1 MNVRLN
7 TNLMSLNVY
16 KGYTKALKTQE
27 TAFNRISTGLK
38 INSAKDDPNNLGQSE
53 MLRLQ
58 IRGLQAAGRN
68 LQDGASMIQTFDG
81 ALSSVSESLT
91 RMKELVVQGS
101 TGSLNSEDKANIQ
114 KEIDQLK
121 EHINSV
127 TKNTEFNGV
136 KLLDDQ
142 NVTDNNKPG
151 FITTSVGANVGE
163 LAKIPTF
170 NTSTTMLGKD
180 GVGYLEE
187 VNLLD
192 ENSKDKN
199 LEIIDSAVNSV
210 NSMRS
215 KYGAVQNKFESLSQ
229 GLGEISQ
236 SVENA
241 ESSLRDAD
249 IAEEMMNYS
258 RDSILVNSSIAMMVQ
273 TNKLP
278 QDVLQ
283 ILERLK

>member
-1 MNVRLN
+1 MRLN

-58 IRGLQAAGRN
+58 IRGLQAAERN
-68 LQDGASMIQTFDG
+68 LQDGASMLQTFDG

-91 RMKELVVQGS
+91 RLKELVVQGS
-101 TGSLNSEDKANIQ
+101 TDSLNSEDKATIQ

-142 NVTDNNKPG
+142 NVTDNTKPG

-163 LAKIPTF
+163 LAKIPTY
-170 NTSTTMLGKD
+170 NTSTATLGKD

-187 VNLLD
+187 VDLLD
-192 ENSKDKN
+192 SSMNDKN
-199 LEIIDSAVNSV
+199 LEIIDSAVSSV
-210 NSMRS
+210 NSIRS
-215 KYGAVQNKFESLSQ
+215 KYGAIQNKFESLSQ

-236 SVENA
+236 AVENA

-258 RDSILVNSSIAMMVQ
+258 KESILVNSSIAMMVQ

-283 ILERLK
+283 ILERIK

>member
-1 MNVRLN
+1 MRLN

-58 IRGLQAAGRN
+58 IRGLQAAERN
-68 LQDGASMIQTFDG
+68 LQDGASMLQTFDG

-101 TGSLNSEDKANIQ
+101 TDSLNSEDRDNIQ

-142 NVTDNNKPG
+142 NITDNNKPG
-151 FITTSVGANVGE
+151 FITTSIGANVGE

-170 NTSTTMLGKD
+170 NTSTAMLGKD
-180 GVGYLEE
+180 GVGYLEQ

-199 LEIIDSAVNSV
+199 LEILDSAVSSV
-210 NSMRS
+210 NSIRS
-215 KYGAVQNKFESLSQ
+215 KYGAIQNKFESLSQ

-236 SVENA
+236 AVENA
-241 ESSLRDAD
+241 DSSLRDAD

-258 RDSILVNSSIAMMVQ
+258 RESILVNSSIAMMVQ

-283 ILERLK
+283 ILERIK

>member
-1 MNVRLN
+1 
-7 TNLMSLNVY
+7 
-16 KGYTKALKTQE
+16 
-27 TAFNRISTGLK
+27 
-38 INSAKDDPNNLGQSE
+38 
-53 MLRLQ
+53 
-58 IRGLQAAGRN
+58 
-68 LQDGASMIQTFDG
+68 
-81 ALSSVSESLT
+81 
-91 RMKELVVQGS
+91 
-101 TGSLNSEDKANIQ
+101 
-114 KEIDQLK
+114 
-121 EHINSV
+121 
-127 TKNTEFNGV
+127 
-136 KLLDDQ
+136 LDDQ

-151 FITTSVGANVGE
+151 FITTSIGANVGE

-180 GVGYLEE
+180 GVGYLEQ

-199 LEIIDSAVNSV
+199 LGIIDSAVNSV
-210 NSMRS
+210 NSIRS

-236 SVENA
+236 AVENA
-241 ESSLRDAD
+241 DSSLRDAD

-258 RDSILVNSSIAMMVQ
+258 RESILVNSSIAMMVQ

-283 ILERLK
+283 ILERIK

>member
-1 MNVRLN
+1 MRLN

-91 RMKELVVQGS
+91 RMKELVIQGS
-101 TGSLNSEDKANIQ
+101 TGSLNSEDQANIQ
-114 KEIDQLK
+114 KEMDQLK

-127 TKNTEFNGV
+127 TKSTSFNGV

-170 NTSTTMLGKD
+170 NTSTATLGKD

-187 VNLLD
+187 VNLLAPS
-192 ENSKDKN
+192 SKDKN

-210 NSMRS
+210 NSIRS
-215 KYGAVQNKFESLSQ
+215 KYGAIQNKFESLSQ

-236 SVENA
+236 AVENA

-258 RDSILVNSSIAMMVQ
+258 RESILVNSSIAMMFQ

-283 ILERLK
+283 ILERIK

>member
-1 MNVRLN
+1 MRLN

-68 LQDGASMIQTFDG
+68 LQDGASMLQTFDG
-81 ALSSVSESLT
+81 ALDSVSESLS
-91 RMKELVVQGS
+91 RMKELIVQGS
-101 TGSLNSEDKANIQ
+101 TGSLNSEDRANIQ
-114 KEIDQLK
+114 KEIEQLK

-210 NSMRS
+210 NSIRS

-258 RDSILVNSSIAMMVQ
+258 RESILVNSSIAMMVQ

-283 ILERLK
+283 ILERIK

>member
-1 MNVRLN
+1 MRLN

-68 LQDGASMIQTFDG
+68 LQDGASMLQTFDG
-81 ALSSVSESLT
+81 ALNSVSESLS
-91 RMKELVVQGS
+91 RMKELIVQANS
-101 TGSLNSEDKANIQ
+101 DSLNDEDKAIIQ
-114 KEIDQLK
+114 QEVSQLK

-127 TKNTEFNGV
+127 TKDTEFNGV
-136 KLLDDQ
+136 KLLNDQ

-151 FITTSVGANVGE
+151 FINTTIGANVGE

-170 NTSTTMLGKD
+170 NTSTTNLGKD

-187 VNLLD
+187 INVLD
-192 ENSKDKN
+192 PTMRNKN
-199 LEIIDSAVNSV
+199 LEILDSAVNSV
-210 NSMRS
+210 NSIRS
-215 KYGAVQNKFESLSQ
+215 KYGAIQNKFESLSQ

-236 SVENA
+236 AVENSD
-241 ESSLRDAD
+241 SSLRDAD

-258 RDSILVNSSIAMMVQ
+258 RESILVNSSIAMMVQ

-283 ILERLK
+283 ILERIK

>member
-1 MNVRLN
+1 MRLN

>member
-1 MNVRLN
+1 MRLN

-215 KYGAVQNKFESLSQ
+215 KFGAVQNKFESLSQ

>member
-1 MNVRLN
+1 MRLN

-58 IRGLQAAGRN
+58 IRGLQAAERN

-81 ALSSVSESLT
+81 ALSSVSESLS
-91 RMKELVVQGS
+91 RMKELIVQANS
-101 TGSLNSEDKANIQ
+101 DSLNDEDKAIIQ
-114 KEIDQLK
+114 QEVSQLK
-121 EHINSV
+121 DHINSI
-127 TKNTEFNGV
+127 TKDTEFNGV

-142 NVTDNNKPG
+142 SVTDNDKPR
-151 FITTSVGANVGE
+151 FINTTIGANVGE

-170 NTSTTMLGKD
+170 NTSTATLGKD

-187 VNLLD
+187 INVTDPTMSN
-192 ENSKDKN
+192 KN
-199 LEIIDSAVNSV
+199 LEILDSAVNSV
-210 NSMRS
+210 NSIRS
-215 KYGAVQNKFESLSQ
+215 KYGAIQNKFESLSQ

-258 RDSILVNSSIAMMVQ
+258 REAILVNSSIAMMVQ

-283 ILERLK
+283 ILERIK

>member
-1 MNVRLN
+1 
-7 TNLMSLNVY
+7 MSLNVY

-58 IRGLQAAGRN
+58 IRGLQAAERN
-68 LQDGASMIQTFDG
+68 LQDGASMLQTFDG

-101 TGSLNSEDKANIQ
+101 TGSLNSEDQANIQ

-170 NTSTTMLGKD
+170 NTSTAMLGKD

-192 ENSKDKN
+192 PTSKDKN

-210 NSMRS
+210 NSIRS

-258 RDSILVNSSIAMMVQ
+258 RESILVNSSIAMMVQ

-283 ILERLK
+283 ILERIK

>member
-1 MNVRLN
+1 MRLN

-68 LQDGASMIQTFDG
+68 LQDGASMLQTFDG
-81 ALSSVSESLT
+81 ALNSVSESLS
-91 RMKELVVQGS
+91 RMKELIVQANS
-101 TGSLNSEDKANIQ
+101 DSLNDEDKAIIQ
-114 KEIDQLK
+114 QEVSQLK

-127 TKNTEFNGV
+127 TKDTEFNGV
-136 KLLDDQ
+136 KLLNDQ

-151 FITTSVGANVGE
+151 FINTTIGANVGE

-170 NTSTTMLGKD
+170 NTSITNLGKD

-187 VNLLD
+187 INVLD
-192 ENSKDKN
+192 PTMRNKN
-199 LEIIDSAVNSV
+199 LEILDSAVNSV
-210 NSMRS
+210 NSIRS
-215 KYGAVQNKFESLSQ
+215 KYGAIQNKFESLSQ

-236 SVENA
+236 AVENA
-241 ESSLRDAD
+241 DSSLRDAD

-258 RDSILVNSSIAMMVQ
+258 RESILVNSSIAMMVQ

-283 ILERLK
+283 ILERIK

>member
-1 MNVRLN
+1 MRLN

-68 LQDGASMIQTFDG
+68 LQDGASMLQTFDG
-81 ALSSVSESLT
+81 ALNSVSESLS
-91 RMKELVVQGS
+91 RMKELIVQGS
-101 TGSLNSEDKANIQ
+101 TDSLNSEDRANIQ

-142 NVTDNNKPG
+142 NITDNNKPG
-151 FITTSVGANVGE
+151 FITTSIGANVGE
-163 LAKIPTF
+163 IAKIPTF
-170 NTSTTMLGKD
+170 NTSTAMLGKD

-187 VNLLD
+187 INVLD
-192 ENSKDKN
+192 PTMRNKN
-199 LEIIDSAVNSV
+199 FEILDSAVNSV
-210 NSMRS
+210 NSIRS
-215 KYGAVQNKFESLSQ
+215 KYGAIQNKFESLSQ

-236 SVENA
+236 AVENA
-241 ESSLRDAD
+241 DSSLRDAD

-258 RDSILVNSSIAMMVQ
+258 RESILVNSSIAMMVQ

-283 ILERLK
+283 ILERIK

>member
-1 MNVRLN
+1 MRLN

-58 IRGLQAAGRN
+58 IRGLQAAERN
-68 LQDGASMIQTFDG
+68 LQDGASMLQTFDG

-101 TGSLNSEDKANIQ
+101 TGSLNSEDQANIQ

-170 NTSTTMLGKD
+170 NTSTAMLGKD

-192 ENSKDKN
+192 PTSKDKN

-210 NSMRS
+210 NSIRS

-258 RDSILVNSSIAMMVQ
+258 RESILVNSSIAMMVQ

-283 ILERLK
+283 ILERIK

>member
-1 MNVRLN
+1 MRLN

-170 NTSTTMLGKD
+170 NTSTAMLGKD
-180 GVGYLEE
+180 GVGYLEQ

-192 ENSKDKN
+192 PTSKDKN

-258 RDSILVNSSIAMMVQ
+258 RESILVNSSIAMMVQ

-283 ILERLK
+283 ILERIK

>member
-1 MNVRLN
+1 MRLN

-68 LQDGASMIQTFDG
+68 LQDGASMLQTFDG

-127 TKNTEFNGV
+127 TKTTSFNGV

-258 RDSILVNSSIAMMVQ
+258 REAILVNSSIAMMVQ

>member
-1 MNVRLN
+1 MRLN

-58 IRGLQAAGRN
+58 IRGLQAAERN
-68 LQDGASMIQTFDG
+68 LQDGASMLQTFDG

-101 TGSLNSEDKANIQ
+101 TGSLNSEDQANIQ

-170 NTSTTMLGKD
+170 NTSTAMLGKD
-180 GVGYLEE
+180 GVGYLEQ

-192 ENSKDKN
+192 PTSKDKN

-258 RDSILVNSSIAMMVQ
+258 RESILVNSSIAMMVQ

-283 ILERLK
+283 ILERIK

>member
-1 MNVRLN
+1 MRLN

-58 IRGLQAAGRN
+58 IRGLQAAERN
-68 LQDGASMIQTFDG
+68 LQDGASMLQTFDG

-151 FITTSVGANVGE
+151 FITTSIGANVGE

-170 NTSTTMLGKD
+170 NTSTTTLGKD

-192 ENSKDKN
+192 ENSNDKN
-199 LEIIDSAVNSV
+199 IEIIDSAVNSV
-210 NSMRS
+210 NSIRS

-258 RDSILVNSSIAMMVQ
+258 REAILVNSSIAMMVQ

>member
-1 MNVRLN
+1 MRLN

-68 LQDGASMIQTFDG
+68 LQDGASMLQTFDG
-81 ALSSVSESLT
+81 ALNSVSESLS
-91 RMKELVVQGS
+91 RMKELIVQANS
-101 TGSLNSEDKANIQ
+101 DSLNDEDKAIIQ
-114 KEIDQLK
+114 QEVSQLK

-127 TKNTEFNGV
+127 TKDTEFNGV
-136 KLLDDQ
+136 TLLNDQ

-151 FITTSVGANVGE
+151 FINTTIGANVGE

-170 NTSTTMLGKD
+170 NTSTTNLGKD

-187 VNLLD
+187 INILD
-192 ENSKDKN
+192 PTMRNKN
-199 LEIIDSAVNSV
+199 LEILDSAVNSV
-210 NSMRS
+210 NSIRS
-215 KYGAVQNKFESLSQ
+215 KYGAIQNKFESLSQ

-236 SVENA
+236 AVENA
-241 ESSLRDAD
+241 DSSLRDAD

-258 RDSILVNSSIAMMVQ
+258 RESILVNSSIAMMVQ

-283 ILERLK
+283 ILERIK

>member
-1 MNVRLN
+1 MRLN

-68 LQDGASMIQTFDG
+68 LQDGASMLQTFDG

-215 KYGAVQNKFESLSQ
+215 KFGAVQNKFESLSQ